1 MEAITTFYS
10 WRGLFYLFI
19 GLLALYGI
27 IKIVIRLIENSA
39 KRNLANKQ
47 FIFWLRNS
55 LLFYT
60 PTAVIVFVLGF
71 ISINYI
77 THSILILIIGVFG
90 FPYIRNYLSGL
101 LFKSN
106 PIVNEGALIK
116 ATNLDGEI
124 KRLMVLGMIVNTEH
138 GEQYINYINLEE
150 YGFTINSNKSSALRQ
165 TLYLKTSLT
174 QDAILDILFDNP
186 ILNFEEKPSLKNGVD
201 PEDLILKYTLESGAT
216 TKDLISFLNSKE
228 IETNL
233 TRKVN

>member
-10 WRGLFYLFI
+10 WKGLFNLFI

-27 IKIVIRLIENSA
+27 IKIVIYFIENSA
-39 KRNLANKQ
+39 KKNLANKQ

-55 LLFYT
+55 LLFYV
-60 PTAVIVFVLGF
+60 PVAVLVFILGF
-71 ISINYI
+71 ISINFI
-77 THSILILIIGVFG
+77 THTILILVIGVFG
-90 FPYIRNYLSGL
+90 FPHIRNYLSGI

-124 KRLMVLGMIVNTEH
+124 KRLMVLGLIVNTEH
-138 GEQYINYINLEE
+138 GEQFINYTNLDEF
-150 YGFTINSNKSSALRQ
+150 GFTINSNKSSALRQ
-165 TLYLKTSLT
+165 TLYLKTDLS

-186 ILNFEEKPSLKNGVD
+186 ILNFEEKPSLKSGVE
-201 PEDLILKYTLESGAT
+201 PENLILKYTLESGAA
-216 TKDLISFLNSKE
+216 TKDLISFLSSNQ
-228 IETNL
+228 IEANL